1 MEMKI
6 VYKDI
11 EQTLDH
17 LVISA
22 KSLDPIV
29 TQDVYGA
36 NHLETIEKLN
46 QLNRSIQQLFESYKD
61 LLLTNEM
68 STRQSV
74 QFIQESDSRLASE
87 IEVLKFV

>member
-1 MEMKI
+1 MKI

-17 LVISA
+17 LVVSA

-29 TQDVYGA
+29 MQDVYGA
-36 NHLETIEKLN
+36 NHLETTEKLN
-46 QLNRSIQQLFESYKD
+46 LLNRSIQQLFQSYKD

-87 IEVLKFV
+87 IEVLK